1 MERAFNLFSNI
12 VWMIMAE
19 VEVLAGINKVLSK
32 LMEEE
37 NQRRFRK
44 WNKSIAFT
52 FKELGKTW
60 TTTLVAGVPGDVEEL
75 GIDKS
80 TKYDIQ
86 VLTDAET
93 WLGILNKEIKAM
105 SAVTSGK
112 LKIEGKMTDLIK
124 LKRVL

>member
-1 MERAFNLFSNI
+1 
-12 VWMIMAE
+12 MAE

-32 LMEEE
+32 LMQEE

-93 WLGILNKEIKAM
+93 WLGILNKEINF
-105 SAVTSGK
+105 T
-112 LKIEGKMTDLIK
+112 
-124 LKRVL
+124 

>member
-1 MERAFNLFSNI
+1 MELALNLLSDI
-12 VWMIMAE
+12 VWMNMTETE
-19 VEVLAGINKVLSK
+19 VVAGIQKVFSK

-60 TTTLVAGVPGDVEEL
+60 KTTLVAGVPGNVEEL
-75 GIDKS
+75 EIDKS
-80 TKYDIQ
+80 AKYDIQ
-86 VLTDAET
+86 VLTDTET

-105 SAVTSGK
+105 SAITSGK
-112 LKIEGKMTDLIK
+112 LKIKGKVTDLIK

>member
-1 MERAFNLFSNI
+1 
-12 VWMIMAE
+12 MAE
-19 VEVLAGINKVLSK
+19 AEVLAGIQKVLSK
-32 LMEEE
+32 LMKEE
-37 NQRRFRK
+37 NQRRFKK

-52 FKELGKTW
+52 FKELDKTW

-75 GIDKS
+75 QIDKS
-80 TKYDIQ
+80 AKYDIQ
-86 VLTDAET
+86 VRTDAET